1 MKFGQEL
8 KFNAVPE
15 WKDFYIRYGLFKKLI
30 FEEEER
36 HSRGNGEAEA
46 RRSLGELRLIEC
58 GAAAP
63 LVHCVYEAKALHTQH
78 CMRTITGS

>member
-46 RRSLGELRLIEC
+46 RRSLGAGRARALALLRC
-58 GAAAP
+58 
-63 LVHCVYEAKALHTQH
+63 
-78 CMRTITGS
+78 